1 MKLELANL
9 GCGYGQRSVVK
20 DVSLTVNEGEVICLL
35 GANGCGKTTLI
46 KTVLGLL
53 KPREGHILLDGINVK
68 SWSCARIARVIGYIP
83 QLHDPPFPFQV
94 LDVVLMGRTA
104 HIKPFSSPSR
114 KDEQIARRCL
124 EMLNISHLEDRVYTE
139 ISGGERQLVL
149 IARALA
155 QEPQI
160 LIMDEPTS
168 SLDFGNQVKVL
179 SHIQQL
185 SRMNI
190 AVLMSCHFPEH
201 AFLYSTRVILLNE
214 GRILYSGA
222 PAEAITAERLKTLY
236 GVEVDIVTVRN
247 RMNQELQVCV
257 PSRHLTAENEPPQ
270 TMERRNRYALACS
283 SQ

>member
-1 MKLELANL
+1 MDLELANL
-9 GCGYGQRSVVK
+9 GCGYGSRTVV
-20 DVSLTVNEGEVICLL
+20 DDISFTVNAGEVICLL
-35 GANGCGKTTLI
+35 GANGCGKTTLL
-46 KTVLGLL
+46 KTILGLL
-53 KPREGHILLDGINVK
+53 KPTRGQILLNGVNIK

-83 QLHDPPFPFQV
+83 QLHDPPFPFRV

-104 HIKPFSSPSR
+104 HIKPFSSPSA
-114 KDEQIARRCL
+114 KDERIARRCL
-124 EMLNISHLEDRVYTE
+124 DMLNISHLEERVYTE

-185 SRMNI
+185 ARMNL

-201 AFLYSTRVILLNE
+201 AFLYSTRTILLNQ
-214 GRILYSGA
+214 GRILYSGP
-222 PAEAITAERLKTLY
+222 PADAITAERLKTLY
-236 GVEVDIVTVRN
+236 GVEVDIITVKN
-247 RMNQELQVCV
+247 RLNQELQVCV
-257 PSRHLTAENEPPQ
+257 PSHHLAADGEPIS
-270 TMERRNRYALACS
+270 MERRNRLALTACGE
-283 SQ
+283 